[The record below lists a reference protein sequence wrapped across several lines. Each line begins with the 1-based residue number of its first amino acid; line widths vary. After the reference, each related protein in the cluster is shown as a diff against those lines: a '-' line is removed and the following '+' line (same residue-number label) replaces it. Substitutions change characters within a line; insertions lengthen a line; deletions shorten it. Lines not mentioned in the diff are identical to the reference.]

1 MSDTYCHMPHARVHM
16 QSVRGT
22 GSAKDDHMN
31 LYVKQKHGEGWVY
44 MLDAEVEFFF
54 KRLDVCRCEAG
65 VFMLKTVRV

>member
-1 MSDTYCHMPHARVHM
+1 MSDTYCHMPHAHVHM

-54 KRLDVCRCEAG
+54 KKTRC
-65 VFMLKTVRV
+65 MQM

>member
-1 MSDTYCHMPHARVHM
+1 MSDTYCHMPHAHVHM

-54 KRLDVCRCEAG
+54 
-65 VFMLKTVRV
+65 